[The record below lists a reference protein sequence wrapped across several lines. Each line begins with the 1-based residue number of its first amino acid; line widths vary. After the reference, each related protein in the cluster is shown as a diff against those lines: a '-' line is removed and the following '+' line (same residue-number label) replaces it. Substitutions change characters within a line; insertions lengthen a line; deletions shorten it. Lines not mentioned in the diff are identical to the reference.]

1 MLLKL
6 YVENTGGS
14 IASVNQKKVMDL
26 LHDDQL
32 MQDLIPREDA
42 YYQEML
48 KNQKEAN
55 ARLKRAM
62 DNQARDEEEGDL
74 LTGHLFNHPMLSYY
88 N

>member
-74 LTGHLFNHPMLSYY
+74 LAGHLFNHPMLSYY